1 MKGKFPTKSFNS
13 GEKLGCGDASSS
25 SPSSTSSPNSEEMAT
40 LRTNLGIG
48 WAVERERRG
57 DLGNARGLREEGAS
71 EDAETKHRVCG
82 VRERE
87 REWSEAA
94 AAAIVKDKVLVRFL
108 IFDDGMS

>member
-13 GEKLGCGDASSS
+13 GEKLGCGEASSS

-48 WAVERERRG
+48 RAMVERERRG
-57 DLGNARGLREEGAS
+57 GLGNARGLREEGAS
-71 EDAETKHRVCG
+71 EDAETKHRVWG
-82 VRERE
+82 VRE
-87 REWSEAA
+87 REWSE

-108 IFDDGMS
+108 IFDDGMSYCL